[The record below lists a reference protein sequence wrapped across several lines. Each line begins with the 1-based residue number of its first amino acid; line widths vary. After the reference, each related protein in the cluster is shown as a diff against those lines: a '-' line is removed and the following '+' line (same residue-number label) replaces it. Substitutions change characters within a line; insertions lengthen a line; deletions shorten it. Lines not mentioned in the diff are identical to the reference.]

1 MSEPITLTIK
11 EAPKSGMSRVFS
23 LMLGKKALV
32 IVAILA
38 VIAGGGLAGAHYAG
52 LIGDRDAA
60 GAGGESTGASMEAS
74 TGASEPV
81 YYELPEFVV
90 NLNTGSRRTTFLK
103 LRASLQLENAQT
115 VPEVGER
122 LPLIV
127 DHFQIYLRELR
138 PEDLVGSAGTYRLR
152 EELLKRVQLT
162 LAPILVIDVVF
173 AEMLVN

>member
-1 MSEPITLTIK
+1 MSEPPAESIA

-23 LMLGKKALV
+23 RLPGKKSLLIIA
-32 IVAILA
+32 ALA
-38 VIAGGGLAGAHYAG
+38 VIAGGGLAGARYAG
-52 LIGDRDAA
+52 FIGDPGIAEASREDDAA
-60 GAGGESTGASMEAS
+60 P
-74 TGASEPV
+74 EPV

-90 NLNTGSRRTTFLK
+90 NLNTGGRRITFLK
-103 LRASLQLENAQT
+103 LRASLQLDSAQS
-115 VPEVGER
+115 VPHVGER

-162 LAPILVIDVVF
+162 VAPIPVLDVVF